1 MRGLRSNRRCLCE
14 RCHIRNDVV
23 SLFLLTRKEIHM
35 GDRSGSNGN
44 LKTGGNS
51 IARSNKIK
59 SEMFQYGMNSKFK
72 GVQRDAQSGRIKKHH
87 PLRAAT

>member
-1 MRGLRSNRRCLCE
+1 MGGRG
-14 RCHIRNDVV
+14 
-23 SLFLLTRKEIHM
+23 
-35 GDRSGSNGN
+35 SGSGN

-72 GVQRDAQSGRIKKHH
+72 GVQRDAKSERIKKHH

>member
-1 MRGLRSNRRCLCE
+1 MGGRG
-14 RCHIRNDVV
+14 
-23 SLFLLTRKEIHM
+23 
-35 GDRSGSNGN
+35 GSSGN

-51 IARSNKIK
+51 IALSNKIK